1 MMSKSPNKK
10 TKVLIADDDR
20 FVRRI
25 AKVILQDAGFEEI
38 VEASSGKEATN
49 LFTEHKFD
57 LALLDINMPPIDGLT
72 LTKYVRATQVGRLCD
87 TPIVIMTTECH
98 RDVLLRAKQVGIDQ
112 LCLKPLSPEKLL
124 RRIEAALVSRRAIAE
139 TVNPEM
145 QFKASFFV

>member
-1 MMSKSPNKK
+1 
-10 TKVLIADDDR
+10 
-20 FVRRI
+20 
-25 AKVILQDAGFEEI
+25 
-38 VEASSGKEATN
+38 
-49 LFTEHKFD
+49 
-57 LALLDINMPPIDGLT
+57 MPPIDGLT